1 MKRLY
6 LLSIQWYALVR
17 KCVGNQPTVGLQC
30 CPIWSEVCVAWTGW
44 TAHRLDGN
52 AAKSHSLSNCRF
64 TYLRLRSFCSTGFAV
79 VSLMLTP
86 MDFDA
91 NFAVHVCTRL
101 HGPREGEDGYDFVAI
116 L

>member
-1 MKRLY
+1 
-6 LLSIQWYALVR
+6 
-17 KCVGNQPTVGLQC
+17 
-30 CPIWSEVCVAWTGW
+30 
-44 TAHRLDGN
+44 
-52 AAKSHSLSNCRF
+52 
-64 TYLRLRSFCSTGFAV
+64 LRLRSFCSTGFAV